1 MITDVMGSKKGAVK
15 RPFIIGLTG
24 GIASGKTTVSNLFHQ
39 HHDICVVDADVVAR
53 EVVAMGES
61 ALQALVEHFGQA
73 VLLADGSLDRA
84 YLRNCIFSNLTERN
98 WVNALLHPLI
108 RQRMTAQLLSCH
120 SDYALAV
127 IPLLVETGIPEYV
140 DFVLVVDCSVETQ
153 YQRLQQRD
161 SINHLLAK
169 SILDSQASRE
179 QRLSFAQAVI
189 NNNGDSDYQ
198 QLTQQVGH
206 WHQFFLTLINQS
218 TNIYHT
224 S

>member
-1 MITDVMGSKKGAVK
+1 MGTKKGAVK

-24 GIASGKTTVSNLFHQ
+24 GIASGKTTVSNIFHQ
-39 HHDICVVDADVVAR
+39 HYDICVVDADVVAR
-53 EVVAMGES
+53 EVVAVGES

-73 VLLADGSLDRA
+73 ALLADGSLDRA
-84 YLRNCIFSNLTERN
+84 YLRSCIFRNLTERK

-140 DFVLVVDCSVETQ
+140 DFVLVVDCSVEMQ

-161 SINHLLAK
+161 SITNILAK
-169 SILDSQASRE
+169 SILNAQASRE
-179 QRLSFAQAVI
+179 QRLSFAQAII
-189 NNNGDSDYQ
+189 NNDGDSDYQ
-198 QLTQQVGH
+198 QLTQQVSH
-206 WHQFFLTLINQS
+206 WHQFFLTLID
-218 TNIYHT
+218 
-224 S
+224 

>member
-1 MITDVMGSKKGAVK
+1 MITDVIETKKGAVK

-169 SILDSQASRE
+169 SILDAQASRE

-206 WHQFFLTLINQS
+206 WHQFFLTLIN
-218 TNIYHT
+218 
-224 S
+224 

>member
-1 MITDVMGSKKGAVK
+1 MITDVMGTKKGAVK

-24 GIASGKTTVSNLFHQ
+24 GIASGKTTVSNIFHQ
-39 HHDICVVDADVVAR
+39 HYDICVVDADVVAR
-53 EVVAMGES
+53 EVVAVGES

-73 VLLADGSLDRA
+73 ALLADGSLDRA
-84 YLRNCIFSNLTERN
+84 YLRNCIFSNLTERK

-140 DFVLVVDCSVETQ
+140 DFVLVVDCSVEMQ

-161 SINHLLAK
+161 SITNILAK
-169 SILDSQASRE
+169 SILNAQASRE
-179 QRLSFAQAVI
+179 QRLSFAQAII
-189 NNNGDSDYQ
+189 NNDGDSDYQ
-198 QLTQQVGH
+198 QLTQQVSH
-206 WHQFFLTLINQS
+206 WHQFFLTLID
-218 TNIYHT
+218 
-224 S
+224 

>member
-1 MITDVMGSKKGAVK
+1 MITDVMGTKKGAVK

-39 HHDICVVDADVVAR
+39 HYDIFVVDADVVAR
-53 EVVAMGES
+53 EVVAVGES

-84 YLRNCIFSNLTERN
+84 YLRSCIFSNLTERK

-127 IPLLVETGIPEYV
+127 IPLLVETGIPEYI

-161 SINHLLAK
+161 SITNILAK
-169 SILDSQASRE
+169 SILNAQASRE
-179 QRLSFAQAVI
+179 QRLSFAQAII
-189 NNNGDSDYQ
+189 NNDGDSDYQ
-198 QLTQQVGH
+198 QLTQQVSH
-206 WHQFFLTLINQS
+206 WHQFFLTLID
-218 TNIYHT
+218 
-224 S
+224 

>member
-1 MITDVMGSKKGAVK
+1 MITDVMGTKKGAVK

-24 GIASGKTTVSNLFHQ
+24 GIASGKTTVSNIFHQ
-39 HHDICVVDADVVAR
+39 HYDICVVDADVVAR
-53 EVVAMGES
+53 EVVAVGES

-73 VLLADGSLDRA
+73 ALLADGSLDRA
-84 YLRNCIFSNLTERN
+84 YLRSCIFSNLTERK

-140 DFVLVVDCSVETQ
+140 DFVLVVDCSVEMQ

-161 SINHLLAK
+161 SITNILAK
-169 SILDSQASRE
+169 SILNAQASRE
-179 QRLSFAQAVI
+179 QRLSFAQAII
-189 NNNGDSDYQ
+189 NNDGDSDYQ
-198 QLTQQVGH
+198 QLTQQVSH
-206 WHQFFLTLINQS
+206 WHQFFLTLID
-218 TNIYHT
+218 
-224 S
+224 